1 VVLNETELLMV
12 VPILVEWVYS
22 VPIVMLSSIEVTLG
36 TPTEKLTVSD
46 VLNVLDMDQ
55 FPVLETSYISI
66 IVTSNLVA
74 ISEVF

>member
-1 VVLNETELLMV
+1 M
-12 VPILVEWVYS
+12 VEWVYS